1 MNHYVCTTKNIV
13 KQLYSNKNKVG
24 KNPNKT
30 KEAGI
35 VLDTRTII
43 LKKTLFLI
51 LGSSVC
57 RNTDKWINDHSL
69 YNESYRKYRVP

>member
-1 MNHYVCTTKNIV
+1 MDTYSWFTSLYSRDEHSIE

-51 LGSSVC
+51 LGAQSVE
-57 RNTDKWINDHSL
+57 TLISG
-69 YNESYRKYRVP
+69 